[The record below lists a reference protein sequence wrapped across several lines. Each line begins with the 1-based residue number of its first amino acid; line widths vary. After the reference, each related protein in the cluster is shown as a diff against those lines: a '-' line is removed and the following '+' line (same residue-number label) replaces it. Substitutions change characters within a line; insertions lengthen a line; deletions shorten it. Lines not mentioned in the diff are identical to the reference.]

1 MIIRELYLN
10 RIRPFYDSDLIK
22 VVVGIRRCGKS
33 VLLKQIQAELL
44 SRGVVQSQII
54 ELNFEDLAFSFIKN
68 EIDLYQYIRQQINHN
83 QKSYLFFDEIQNVD
97 GFEKAVNSFRATL
110 NCSIFLTGSNGKLL
124 SGELATHLSGR
135 YVSFRLMPFSFKEMC
150 EVKGLTRETLRD
162 EDFFDFLNYGGMPQR
177 FLMPSENE
185 TKVYLRD
192 LYHSIVL
199 KDIIQR
205 SKAKDVD
212 LLNRIVEY
220 MVMTTSQ
227 TFSAQSISRYFES
240 ENRKVSTETIYGY
253 LDLITTSLIMNKAV
267 RYDVRG
273 KRILTRQDKYYL
285 TDLGLSKINQT
296 GFKTD
301 IGPLIETV
309 VYNELILRGFDVFVG
324 KTTKGEIDFIAMD
337 GESRSYYQVAYLM
350 PDENVVRREFGAY
363 AGIADHYPKYVI
375 SMDKFDFSRD
385 GIRHVNLIDFLL
397 ER

>member
-33 VLLKQIQAELL
+33 VLLRQIQAELL
-44 SRGVVQSQII
+44 SRGVAQSQII

-68 EIDLYQYIRQQINHN
+68 EIDLYQYIQQQINHN

-253 LDLITTSLIMNKAV
+253 LGSHHH
-267 RYDVRG
+267 
-273 KRILTRQDKYYL
+273 
-285 TDLGLSKINQT
+285 
-296 GFKTD
+296 F
-301 IGPLIETV
+301 
-309 VYNELILRGFDVFVG
+309 
-324 KTTKGEIDFIAMD
+324 
-337 GESRSYYQVAYLM
+337 
-350 PDENVVRREFGAY
+350 PDHE
-363 AGIADHYPKYVI
+363 
-375 SMDKFDFSRD
+375 
-385 GIRHVNLIDFLL
+385 
-397 ER
+397 

>member
-33 VLLKQIQAELL
+33 VLLKQIQAELR
-44 SRGVVQSQII
+44 SRGVAQSQII

-68 EIDLYQYIRQQINHN
+68 EIDLYQYIQKQINHSK
-83 QKSYLFFDEIQNVD
+83 KSYLFFDEIQDVD
-97 GFEKAVNSFRATL
+97 GFEKAINSFRATL

-135 YVSFRLMPFSFKEMC
+135 YISFRLMPFSFKEMC
-150 EVKGLTRETLRD
+150 EVKGLTRDTLRD

-227 TFSAQSISRYFES
+227 TFSAQSIARYFES

-309 VYNELILRGFDVFVG
+309 VYNELILRGFDVYVG
-324 KTTKGEIDFIAMD
+324 KTTKGEIDFIAME
-337 GESRSYYQVAYLM
+337 GENRSYYQVAYLLA
-350 PDENVVRREFGAY
+350 DETVEQREFGAY
-363 AGIADHYPKYVI
+363 ARIADHYPKYVI